1 MGLCLPCGRQVAGP
15 WILLRILNHPGADG
29 IQDNV
34 PANFQQMA
42 VLLDENG
49 LVPALEQMACPS
61 VAFVEKLGVDTVQL
75 PHTEGE
81 VAIGRFDKDMVM
93 VGHEAVGVAD
103 PIIPLVDVLEGV
115 QEVQSILVVL
125 EDGLLLITA

>member
-1 MGLCLPCGRQVAGP
+1 
-15 WILLRILNHPGADG
+15 
-29 IQDNV
+29 
-34 PANFQQMA
+34 MA

-61 VAFVEKLGVDTVQL
+61 VTFVEELGVDSIQL

-81 VAIGRFDKDMVM
+81 VAIRRLDKDMVM

-125 EDGLLLITA
+125 EDGLLLVTAGGNVINSTGVFDAEGTGHG